1 MCAFPDKIILSK
13 IENSEGLR
21 NLENIT
27 KCSDVIMVD
36 RGDLGAEIGDEKL
49 FDSLIQISEILKSY
63 GKPLIM
69 GTENLDSMLSRSI
82 PTKSEIVSLGFSE
95 YLEVDKIMLSD
106 ETATS
111 KNWKKIIQW
120 INHFNKNKK
129 NRYSKKKINTDGK
142 DIFWNSIGKIKNIPF
157 VIFTRKGNA
166 IEKINQLH
174 KNTNLVVFTDNKKT
188 YTYCKFRLNTS
199 AILVKKFG
207 QSKSTQYIYESIKKN
222 INLIFK
228 DHKEVFL
235 IYVSFPRAG
244 SRANTL
250 ELITKKDFI

>member
-1 MCAFPDKIILSK
+1 MRAASVPRIARK
-13 IENSEGLR
+13 
-21 NLENIT
+21 
-27 KCSDVIMVD
+27 KCSYQQ
-36 RGDLGAEIGDEKL
+36 LA
-49 FDSLIQISEILKSY
+49 
-63 GKPLIM
+63 P
-69 GTENLDSMLSRSI
+69 
-82 PTKSEIVSLGFSE
+82 GF
-95 YLEVDKIMLSD
+95 
-106 ETATS
+106 
-111 KNWKKIIQW
+111 
-120 INHFNKNKK
+120 
-129 NRYSKKKINTDGK
+129 
-142 DIFWNSIGKIKNIPF
+142 
-157 VIFTRKGNA
+157 
-166 IEKINQLH
+166 
-174 KNTNLVVFTDNKKT
+174 FTDNKKT